1 MQATRKFAGLP
12 DLDPRTDLTVWGT
25 TALKHATSWFH
36 VDDDGFGT
44 VVTNMV
50 GSKYWVLARKRRDAA
65 SGTIEGDMGTVE
77 AFGKKLRPLSARS
90 NIWEHEGLLLTPG
103 TVL

>member
-1 MQATRKFAGLP
+1 M
-12 DLDPRTDLTVWGT
+12 TDLTIWGT

-36 VDDDGFGT
+36 IDDDGFGT

-50 GSKYWVLARKRRDAA
+50 GSKYWVLARQRQDAPEGLLA
-65 SGTIEGDMGTVE
+65 GDMGTAD
-77 AFGKKLRPLSARS
+77 AFGDTVRPWSAREDEC
-90 NIWEHEGLLLTPG
+90 EHEALVLTPG